1 MKKFLPSLLTS
12 RQSSPVPNDKD
23 DDQFPPIDTQQQHQE
38 QEQQHHLQNPTSPT
52 TPIKIANSISIFTR
66 HRSGTDHSFNS
77 SASSPNNS
85 SHYLHH
91 ISSSPLL
98 KNLSIGK
105 FSSRSRSGS
114 GSDFNQLQTQT
125 MTQSQPTKNSSLSN
139 TLPLNNSLE
148 NLSLNDKTEIL
159 NNLDDDDED
168 TPNDIS
174 DVISDTNEGSSIS
187 KSDSG
192 VSSEI
197 NEKEEEDRK
206 KAELEEE
213 LLEQQEED
221 QDDDDDGQDDDDEG
235 GRRNSS
241 DGFIRRYSIH
251 SSVISDDPIVDY
263 TPKLNEDHTIKS
275 RHSYLSRRM
284 SYLEASN
291 LIGGESNTG
300 TQSGINTTNISR
312 VPTGQSVIDDHE
324 PGIQNNR
331 SRVHIHRGSTDIS
344 NSPAIYTTSISAR
357 NSPVLQPVT
366 SLINISANNS
376 PLLLPQTSVNT
387 NHIISSPISHSRSQE
402 SIAPSSSTTEPQ
414 QTQHLERS
422 NSLVEGNLD
431 SNDKVFSFTLPFGVT
446 NFSESN
452 IAESLLSSLKSS
464 IPFLRDDEE
473 EKEEMER
480 LKIRDKMKRFDSVS
494 TMEEALL
501 YKDTKSFGNTRLEAV
516 KKALT
521 PSIISSPVPGYN
533 DDVFDNLQGDV
544 LILGGYRGSILRD
557 TKTQS
562 RSWIPVIK
570 AGFNFKKID
579 LVVGYRDEDEL
590 NAEDYNYPDGIL
602 SHIGPVDICRKLMK
616 KLRSNEKINLH
627 NFGYDWRLSL
637 DLTSEKLFKKL
648 TEINTKN
655 GGKGCIVIAHSM
667 GGLVSHYTMQKNP
680 SLFRGLLYMGVPY
693 PCPNILGPLRVGDKV
708 LFSSTLLSAEAN
720 FFMRSSFV
728 FLPKNGEIF
737 KNSKTGEKYKLNFFD
752 PDVWVEYNL
761 SPLVSKE
768 RKKLSESEKR
778 KNKGNNKLL
787 AHKRHRAKIV
797 NTSDRFSNIEFQES
811 DFKHSFDESYD
822 YLCRTLKRTENFI
835 NGLEFDEKKD
845 YPPLALIYGAT
856 TPSVR
861 FSMVKDKESIKKGEY
876 WDFAYGIGDDVV
888 HRSWLLPEVMGFPL
902 TAKIPSNHGHV
913 SLMTDFESIAEALRA
928 ILQEEKRRKS
938 SYADIVY

>member
-1 MKKFLPSLLTS
+1 MKKFLPSILTS

-23 DDQFPPIDTQQQHQE
+23 DDEPPSTDPQQQ
-38 QEQQHHLQNPTSPT
+38 QEQQSQLQHSTSPT

-66 HRSGTDHSFNS
+66 HRNSTDHSPS
-77 SASSPNNS
+77 SSVSSPNSS
-85 SHYLHH
+85 SHYIHH
-91 ISSSPLL
+91 ISSAPLL

-114 GSDFNQLQTQT
+114 GTDISQLQTQIN
-125 MTQSQPTKNSSLSN
+125 TQPQPPKNSSLSN
-139 TLPLNNSLE
+139 TLPLNNIE
-148 NLSLNDKTEIL
+148 NLSSDDKPTTSNTSDNE
-159 NNLDDDDED
+159 NE
-168 TPNDIS
+168 IS

-192 VSSEI
+192 SSEI
-197 NEKEEEDRK
+197 NEKEEEEMK

-213 LLEQQEED
+213 LLEKQEED
-221 QDDDDDGQDDDDEG
+221 QDDDDNEDDEDDENG
-235 GRRNSS
+235 S
-241 DGFIRRYSIH
+241 DGLSRRYSIH

-263 TPKLNEDHTIKS
+263 APKSNEDNSNKIETIKS

-284 SYLEASN
+284 SYMDASN
-291 LIGGESNTG
+291 LIGGEANKG
-300 TQSGINTTNISR
+300 TQSGINSMNISR
-312 VPTGQSVIDDHE
+312 VPTGQSVVDDHDSGL
-324 PGIQNNR
+324 PNNR
-331 SRVHIHRGSTDIS
+331 SRIRKHRGSSDTT
-344 NSPAIYTTSISAR
+344 NSPAVYTTSISAR

-366 SLINISANNS
+366 SLTNISANNS
-376 PLLLPQTSVNT
+376 PLLQPQTHVNT
-387 NHIISSPISHSRSQE
+387 SNITASPISRPRSQE
-402 SIAPSSSTTEPQ
+402 SVVPTHSNSTTEQPVK
-414 QTQHLERS
+414 RS
-422 NSLVEGNLD
+422 DSQIEEAIE

-446 NFSESN
+446 NFSENN

-464 IPFLRDDEE
+464 IPFLKDPEE
-473 EKEEMER
+473 EKEEMEVMR
-480 LKIRDKMKRFDSVS
+480 IREKMKRFDSIS

-516 KKALT
+516 KKAFT

-533 DDVFDNLQGDV
+533 DDVFDQLQGDV

-557 TKTQS
+557 TTTHS

-616 KLRSNEKINLH
+616 KLRSNEKVTLH

-637 DLTSEKLFKKL
+637 DLTSEKLFMKL
-648 TEINTKN
+648 TEINAKN

-667 GGLVSHYTMQKNP
+667 GGLVAHYTMQKDP

-737 KNSKTGEKYKLNFFD
+737 KNSETGEKYKLNFFD
-752 PDVWVEYNL
+752 PEVWVEYNL
-761 SPLVSKE
+761 SPLVSKG
-768 RKKLSESEKR
+768 RKIFSESEKKK
-778 KNKGNNKLL
+778 KNGKLL
-787 AHKRHRAKIV
+787 GHKRHRAKTKTAT
-797 NTSDRFSNIEFQES
+797 TSIDRFSNVTFQES
-811 DFKHSFDESYD
+811 DFKHSFDQSYD
-822 YLCRTLKRTENFI
+822 YLCRTLKRTEAFI
-835 NGLEFDEKKD
+835 DALEFDETKE

-861 FSMVKDKESIKKGEY
+861 FSMVKDRESIKRGEY
-876 WDFAYGIGDDVV
+876 WDFAYGIGDGVV

-913 SLMTDFESIAEALRA
+913 SLMTDFEAIAEALRA
-928 ILQEEKRRKS
+928 ILQEEEKRKNS
-938 SYADIVY
+938 HADIDC